1 MPSIPCRAVEE
12 EPSAE
17 DEADAEGDNNED
29 EGSEEEENS
38 PPTAERVARYEA
50 HRREQKRLCAQARR
64 KQMRTALF
72 QESIEPDDASEACG
86 RLPTTLQILKR
97 TPMSHLVFQGKIAP
111 SRAGALLIIAEVSER
126 DGKVPQFGQQRHPVV

>member
-72 QESIEPDDASEACG
+72 QESVEPDDASEACG
-86 RLPTTLQILKR
+86 RLPTTLQI
-97 TPMSHLVFQGKIAP
+97 
-111 SRAGALLIIAEVSER
+111 AEENPHEPPR
-126 DGKVPQFGQQRHPVV
+126 VPGQNSTFACWSAVDHCGGI